1 MNESVNLV
9 LARPV
14 TGHCARQLKRRGRQE
29 TRAAEGSLFHRS
41 DHTRKEKEIRKRVF
55 HSLHASAF
63 AYADPFGPLV
73 AVVQRRISALV
84 HQPNKSG
91 GRLLPV
97 DQMPSPS
104 MASRKKRKNSTSFFL
119 RIFNVS
125 HSLEQPDK
133 PVAQLS
139 IQRTAGPE
147 RWTQPIFTRPP
158 AQWEPRPTDIPPINR
173 PTVVT
178 CKYSP
183 QSPLLRR
190 VAAIFTPFRLGPFET
205 APYPPTPPSPHP
217 LPRDVI

>member
-1 MNESVNLV
+1 M
-9 LARPV
+9 
-14 TGHCARQLKRRGRQE
+14 RRH
-29 TRAAEGSLFHRS
+29 L
-41 DHTRKEKEIRKRVF
+41 HTRTPSDLWWPSSSVGFRRLFISQTKAAADCYQSIKCPPLPRPAERSEKI
-55 HSLHASAF
+55 
-63 AYADPFGPLV
+63 
-73 AVVQRRISALV
+73 Q
-84 HQPNKSG
+84 
-91 GRLLPV
+91 LL
-97 DQMPSPS
+97 
-104 MASRKKRKNSTSFFL
+104 FFL

-205 APYPPTPPSPHP
+205 APYPPTPLPPTPFPEMSSSAPITAPSAH
-217 LPRDVI
+217 